1 MKCSNCGAELTE
13 GVRFCALCG
22 QKAEEV
28 IEQNETVQNEEVSS
42 EKVQS
47 ESENAP
53 KRFKKKLGFKVG
65 IAVIAVAVIAVGAI
79 GAKAAYRAI
88 RKAMM
93 STAEYYQYVEQ
104 KNRDEEME
112 TMLDTYNMIYDGMNK
127 ENGGQKASIKLKISD
142 TAKSLLSLTGVDFS
156 KLGDLELSVESSK
169 KDSAL
174 LAQYAIKMDNESLIT
189 AKSYTDT
196 KEKEYYV
203 QVPEL
208 SESYLDLSNYTK
220 ESGLYEMQDLSDLGK
235 YMPKASDV
243 KAILTTYTDIVIKNA
258 KNVKEAKKTIKAKKI
273 SQEVT
278 EYTVT
283 INEKNGIQ
291 LCEDILKV
299 AKDDKNIKNII
310 KMYSED
316 AHSEYQNGIDN
327 ILDMLQT
334 NEANEEDVLTLKTYV
349 DNDDDIVGRELT
361 VIGADITVK
370 ELCPRDD
377 EKFGYELLAAKG
389 ETTYFTFSGSGEEES
404 DIVNGEFT
412 VGIDESLM
420 EGSELQLAAYD
431 EIAKIVV
438 KDCDLSNIS
447 EGEASA
453 TYTITTEVLPQLA
466 NYALKIKT
474 ESNDLDVK
482 TSFAIMAGKDE
493 LAAMEMHVSESKALK
508 DVKPSNSATL
518 YDVTN
523 TEDMTAYEAEISL
536 ETFLAQ
542 LKEKTGID
550 FSSLLES
557 ARSTQEEAV
566 DEYDTD
572 LYDSSLYE
580 DNSEA
585 YEDFNMDDYSSEED
599 YSYDESVY

>member
-22 QKAEEV
+22 QKAEEA
-28 IEQNETVQNEEVSS
+28 IEQTETVQPEGAPNTEAEC
-42 EKVQS
+42 EKT
-47 ESENAP
+47 P
-53 KRFKKKLGFKVG
+53 KKFKKTIGFKIG
-65 IAVIAVAVIAVGAI
+65 IALIAVAVIIVGTI

-93 STAEYYQYVEQ
+93 STTEYYQYVEQ
-104 KNRDEEME
+104 KNRDEKME
-112 TMLDTYNMIYDGMNK
+112 TIHDTYNMLYDSVNK
-127 ENGGQKASIKLKISD
+127 ESGSQKASIKLKVSD

-169 KDSAL
+169 KDSVL
-174 LAQYAIKMDNESLIT
+174 SAQYAIKMDNESLIT
-189 AKSYTDT
+189 AKAYADT

-220 ESGLYEMQDLSDLGK
+220 ESDLYELQDLSDIGK

-243 KAILTTYTDIVIKNA
+243 NAVLTTYTDIVIKNA
-258 KNVKEAKKTIKAKKI
+258 KNVTEAKKSIKAKKI

-291 LCEDILKV
+291 LCKDILKS

-310 KMYSED
+310 KLYSED
-316 AHSEYQNGIDN
+316 AYSEYQNGIDN
-327 ILDMLQT
+327 ILDMIQT
-334 NEANEEDVLTLKTYV
+334 NEFSKEDVLTLKTYV
-349 DNDDDIVGRELT
+349 DNDDVIVGRELV
-361 VIGADITVK
+361 VIGADITIK
-370 ELCPRDD
+370 ELCPRDGK
-377 EKFGYELLAAKG
+377 KFGYELSATKG
-389 ETTYFTFSGSGEEES
+389 DTTYVTFSGSGEEEA

-420 EGSELQLAAYD
+420 EGLDLQLAAYD

-447 EGEASA
+447 EGESRG

-466 NYALKIKT
+466 NYAFKIKT
-474 ESNDLDVK
+474 ESNNSDMN

-493 LAAMEMHVSESKALK
+493 LAAIEMHVKESKTSK
-508 DVKPSNSATL
+508 NVKPSNSATL
-518 YDVTN
+518 YDITS
-523 TEDMTAYEAEISL
+523 TEDMTAYAAEISL
-536 ETFLAQ
+536 ETFLTQ

-550 FSSLLES
+550 FSSLLGGV
-557 ARSTQEEAV
+557 RSTQE
-566 DEYDTD
+566 
-572 LYDSSLYE
+572 
-580 DNSEA
+580 
-585 YEDFNMDDYSSEED
+585 D
-599 YSYDESVY
+599 YSYGESIY